1 MRPGRRQP
9 GSRRGSVYVM
19 VMAAGVVLTA
29 LGIAGL
35 SLVRVQRE
43 RDELRRGADRAR
55 VAARAG
61 LDAAAG
67 VLWADPAGATWRSGA
82 SRTVVDTD
90 LGGVWLLVTATDP
103 ADGNLAGAER
113 DPVRLVSE
121 ASCGAARQTYACVLD
136 PVMENLPILSCAA
149 WTRGNV
155 TLTGKVLSDGV
166 VGSSTGIAASGA
178 SVYAPVTAP
187 TITGSTYYKLTRPGA
202 AAETVPGSAAV
213 AAWAAKG
220 TPISY
225 ASIAGQL
232 RRCVLGAGVNPY
244 GAVNASGVYVID
256 CRGNALDISDCRVR
270 GTLVVLNAGSG
281 TRLRNAVFIEG
292 VAGQPALLIDGPVDF
307 EQDSADLTESNAGVN
322 LNPPGAPY
330 LGQTDADK
338 SDAYP
343 SVLEGVVL
351 VTGNVTVRT
360 AATVE
365 GVLLVGGTLAVDG
378 TLVLRRSS
386 PESPV
391 EGFDRAVGL
400 ALDASSV
407 QPVVR

>member
-1 MRPGRRQP
+1 
-9 GSRRGSVYVM
+9 
-19 VMAAGVVLTA
+19 
-29 LGIAGL
+29 
-35 SLVRVQRE
+35 
-43 RDELRRGADRAR
+43 
-55 VAARAG
+55 
-61 LDAAAG
+61 
-67 VLWADPAGATWRSGA
+67 
-82 SRTVVDTD
+82 
-90 LGGVWLLVTATDP
+90 
-103 ADGNLAGAER
+103 
-113 DPVRLVSE
+113 
-121 ASCGAARQTYACVLD
+121 
-136 PVMENLPILSCAA
+136 
-149 WTRGNV
+149 
-155 TLTGKVLSDGV
+155 
-166 VGSSTGIAASGA
+166 
-178 SVYAPVTAP
+178 
-187 TITGSTYYKLTRPGA
+187 
-202 AAETVPGSAAV
+202 
-213 AAWAAKG
+213 
-220 TPISY
+220 
-225 ASIAGQL
+225 
-232 RRCVLGAGVNPY
+232 VLGAGVNPY

-351 VTGNVTVRT
+351 VTGNVTVKT